1 MGIFRG
7 VGGTGEST
15 SDSTINAVTE
25 LAVQAAA
32 SAASALASKN
42 AAETAETNAEAAEAT
57 VAASAATA
65 ASNASN
71 AATSATNAASSASS
85 ASSSASTATT
95 QASNA
100 SSSASAASTSA
111 SNAASSAST
120 ASTSAS
126 TATTQAGIATTKA
139 SEASTSA
146 TNAASSASSASTS
159 ASDAAT
165 SASNASS
172 SASSAAASAAAAA
185 ASFDAFDD
193 IYLGAKAS
201 NPTVD
206 NDGNAL
212 TTGDQYFNTASNE
225 LRIWNGS
232 SWQSPSVIG
241 GTVTSLNVTG
251 NTTLG
256 DASTDTVQ
264 VNGYMGVGGAASA
277 SRGIYVTSSALTGS
291 NQAGVWSAV
300 VGSSGG
306 TNSISALYALPSTA
320 DAVFTASSVRGLTI
334 GTGTRG
340 ASSTATDWYGIYIAD
355 QTQGTNNYGITSV
368 VTAGT
373 NKWNIYSGGTAQNYF
388 AGYVGI
394 GTTTPDTKLEISGTT
409 NQTWNM
415 SAASITGTTL
425 DVVTVSSGTI
435 AVGDLVFG
443 SGVQPGTRIT
453 AFGTGTGGVGTY
465 TVSVSQTV
473 ASTTI
478 AGTSDYGSNI
488 IRITNTDTA
497 IAVSDQPEGILQ
509 FYGSDATTPGAGV
522 SSYVASIAESSSP
535 DSTLVFGTRN
545 NTGGGV
551 DANERMRINSA
562 GNVGIGTNAPTR
574 RLTVAGDN
582 ATALLVD
589 SGTDN
594 TVATFNSANAQANLD
609 VTGSGARFRIGAAGA
624 GEFFLST
631 GTTSTYTER
640 FRITSGGNMGIGTSS
655 PASRFHVYNA
665 SASSTSTFS
674 SGSGSVFQIWSA
686 TTGINQLQ
694 YGGAAGAYFS
704 LYDSQNTAERVRVD
718 AAGNV
723 QALAGAVMPYAP
735 APASISTTATLTNA
749 NIQGQIINTTGTSYT
764 VTMPLGTTLETL
776 ATWAATNVSYDFY
789 VINTASGTITMAVN
803 TGVTSLGGLTIA
815 TGVSAHFRIR
825 RTAANTFVLYRLS

>member
-111 SNAASSAST
+111 SNAASSASS

-159 ASDAAT
+159 ASNAAS
-165 SASNASS
+165 SASSASS

-212 TTGDQYFNTASNE
+212 TTGDQYFNTTSNE

-264 VNGYMGVGGAASA
+264 VNGYMGVGGAGVTTA
-277 SRGIYVTSSALTGS
+277 GIYVRNSALS
-291 NQAGVWSAV
+291 GVTQYGV
-300 VGSSGG
+300 L
-306 TNSISALYALPSTA
+306 SI
-320 DAVFTASSVRGLTI
+320 V
-334 GTGTRG
+334 TGTSAATNNIYG
-340 ASSTATDWYGIYIAD
+340 AFFRPGTEATAFTVANVTGLYIDGPTKGAGSTINNGYGLYIAD
-355 QTQGTNNYGITSV
+355 QTQGTNNYGITSLV
-368 VTAGT
+368 SSGT
-373 NKWNIYSGGTAQNYF
+373 NKWNIYASGTAANYF
-388 AGYVGI
+388 
-394 GTTTPDTKLEISGTT
+394 
-409 NQTWNM
+409 
-415 SAASITGTTL
+415 
-425 DVVTVSSGTI
+425 
-435 AVGDLVFG
+435 
-443 SGVQPGTRIT
+443 
-453 AFGTGTGGVGTY
+453 
-465 TVSVSQTV
+465 
-473 ASTTI
+473 
-478 AGTSDYGSNI
+478 
-488 IRITNTDTA
+488 
-497 IAVSDQPEGILQ
+497 
-509 FYGSDATTPGAGV
+509 
-522 SSYVASIAESSSP
+522 
-535 DSTLVFGTRN
+535 
-545 NTGGGV
+545 
-551 DANERMRINSA
+551 A
-562 GNVGIGTNAPTR
+562 GNVGIGTNSPAFT
-574 RLTVAGDN
+574 
-582 ATALLVD
+582 
-589 SGTDN
+589 
-594 TVATFNSANAQANLD
+594 LD
-609 VTGSGARFRIGAAGA
+609 VSGRVAASTDYLLRDTGGTARSVLTIDSNDD
-624 GEFFLST
+624 LLLQT
-631 GTTSTYTER
+631 GTTSGTRSVVLKTEGAERMRIDSSGNLLIGTTSAASTQGAPLQVITAIAARRNIATVGGPAFRFEKSRATTDGTYTIVANGDTLGEQQ
-640 FRITSGGNMGIGTSS
+640 FYGADGVQYIIG
-655 PASRFHVYNA
+655 ASVKAVVDGTPGTNDMPTA
-665 SASSTSTFS
+665 LVLSTTADGASSVTERMRIDS
-674 SGSGSVFQIWSA
+674 SG
-686 TTGINQLQ
+686 NLQ
-694 YGGAAGAYFS
+694 M
-704 LYDSQNTAERVRVD
+704 QT
-718 AAGNV
+718 
-723 QALAGAVMPYAP
+723 GAVMPYAP

-749 NIQGQIINTTGTSYT
+749 NIQAQIINTTGTSYT
-764 VTMPLGTTLETL
+764 VTMPLGTTMETL
-776 ATWAATNVSYDFY
+776 ASWTTTNVAYDFY

-815 TGVSAHFRIR
+815 TGTSAQFRIR
-825 RTAANTFVLYRLS
+825 RTAANTFVLYRLG